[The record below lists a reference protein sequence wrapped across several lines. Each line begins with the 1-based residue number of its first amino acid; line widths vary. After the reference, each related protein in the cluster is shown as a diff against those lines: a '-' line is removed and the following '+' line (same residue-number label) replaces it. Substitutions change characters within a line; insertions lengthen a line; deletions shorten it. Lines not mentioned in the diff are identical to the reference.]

1 MDDLNLYHDI
11 EARTNGEIYL
21 GIVGPVRTGKSTF
34 IKRFMELLVLPNM
47 ENSADRERTMDE
59 MPQSAS
65 GKTIMTMEPK
75 FIPKTAPSLH
85 LNPDVEVKMRLID
98 CVGFMVNGA
107 QGHEENEE
115 ERMVKTPWF
124 DYEIPFT
131 KAAEVGT
138 RKVITDHA
146 TIGIVVSTDGTIG
159 EIPRESYIEAEE
171 HTVQELKQLGKP
183 FVMLLNSTRPYSA
196 ECTSLAAHLE
206 EQYKVTVLPVNCQQL
221 QKEDI
226 LKILEK
232 ILYEFPVSKMEMYMN
247 KWVEFLPKDHLV
259 KTELVRIMRE
269 FMEKTSSMKEVQK
282 VKEELSIDHSLV
294 RKLKM
299 EKIDMAKGVIQL
311 FADIDDCYYYEMLSQ
326 LTGTSI
332 DSEYQLIGL
341 IKELSEKKDEYD
353 KARTALVSV
362 RQKGYGVIMPELNE
376 IELDEPA
383 IIKHGNKFG
392 VRIKANSPSI
402 HMIRA
407 NIETEIAPIVGS
419 EQQAQDLIRYI
430 QENSGKED
438 GIWNTNIFGKTI
450 EQLVE
455 DGICGKI
462 ALMTD
467 ECQMKLQ
474 ETMQKIVNDSNG
486 GMVCIII

>member
-1 MDDLNLYHDI
+1 MDVFNLYHDI

-59 MPQSAS
+59 LPQSAS
-65 GKTIMTMEPK
+65 GRTIMTMEPK
-75 FIPKTAPSLH
+75 FIPKNAPSLH
-85 LNPDVEVKMRLID
+85 LNPDVEVKLRLID

-107 QGHEENEE
+107 QGHEENDE

-131 KAAEVGT
+131 KAAEEGT
-138 RKVITDHA
+138 RKVINDHA

-171 HTVQELKQLGKP
+171 HTIGELKHLGKP
-183 FVMLLNSTRPYSA
+183 FVMLLNSARPYSP
-196 ECTSLAAHLE
+196 ECSRLASHLE
-206 EQYKVTVLPVNCQQL
+206 EQYGVTVLPVNCQQL

-226 LKILEK
+226 YKILEK
-232 ILYEFPVSKMEMYMN
+232 ILYEFPVSQIEMYMS
-247 KWVEFLPKDHLV
+247 KWVEFLPKAHPV
-259 KTELVRIMRE
+259 KEELVRIMKE
-269 FMEKTSSMKEVQK
+269 FMDKTVSMKDVQR
-282 VKEELSIDHSLV
+282 VKETLTVDCGLV

-311 FADIDDCYYYEMLSQ
+311 FADIDDCYYYEMLSN

-332 DSEYQLIGL
+332 GSEYQLIGL
-341 IKELSEKKDEYD
+341 LRELAEKREEYE
-353 KARTALVSV
+353 KARAALVSV
-362 RQKGYGVIMPELNE
+362 RQKGYGVITPELEE

-383 IIKHGNKFG
+383 VIKHGNKFG
-392 VRIKANSPSI
+392 VRIKATSPSI

-419 EQQAQDLIRYI
+419 EQQAHDLIRYI
-430 QENSGKED
+430 QDNSGKEE

-455 DGICGKI
+455 DGIRGKI